1 MNIIRAIV
9 IDDEAPARR
18 KICRFLKNEP
28 DIEVI
33 GESAG
38 GLSAPEMI
46 EREKPDLLFLD
57 VQMPGMDG
65 FEIVEALDSAAM
77 PAIIFIT
84 AHDLYAVRAFEV
96 HALDY
101 LLKPFDIARF
111 QKVLDRARA
120 HCQQSLAANF
130 EELLVELRAGDR
142 RPSRLLIQANERAFF
157 VQIEQINWVESARN
171 YVNIH
176 AADGNVHR
184 LRGTID
190 GLEKRLDPNKF
201 ARVNRSHIVN
211 LDSIKELHTWFHGEY
226 RIILTDGTEIMWS
239 RRYFNQSS
247 DAFIKHF

>member
-18 KICRFLKNEP
+18 KICRFLKNET

-38 GLSAPEMI
+38 GLHALEII

-65 FEIVEALDSAAM
+65 FEIVEALDLAAM
-77 PAIIFIT
+77 PSIIFIT

-101 LLKPFDIARF
+101 LLKPFDIERF
-111 QKVLDRARA
+111 QKVLDRART
-120 HCQQSLAANF
+120 HHQQSLAANF
-130 EELLVELRAGDR
+130 EQLLVELRAGDR
-142 RPSRLLIQANERAFF
+142 RPSRLLIQADERAFF
-157 VQIEQINWVESARN
+157 LEINQIVWVASAKN
-171 YVNIH
+171 YVNIN
-176 AADGNVHR
+176 AADGKIYR
-184 LRGTID
+184 LRGTIE
-190 GLEKRLDPNKF
+190 GLEKRLDPTEF

-211 LDSIKELHTWFHGEY
+211 LNSIKELHSWFHGEY

-247 DAFIKHF
+247 DAFIKRF